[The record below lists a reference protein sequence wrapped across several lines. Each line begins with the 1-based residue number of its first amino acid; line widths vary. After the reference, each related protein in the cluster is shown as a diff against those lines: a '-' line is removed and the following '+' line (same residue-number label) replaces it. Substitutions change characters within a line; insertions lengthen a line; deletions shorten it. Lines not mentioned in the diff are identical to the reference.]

1 MGRTAGGRTS
11 NGPATSRPARFVRMS
26 ERDSRTAQLLHDC
39 PVVMPEGDRIG
50 YVDHLMADAATRQLR
65 YVIIRRRRYGGQQGA
80 MVAIPWHVLYFD
92 AAHGRLVFYTWG

>member
-1 MGRTAGGRTS
+1 MEYTVGVRPS
-11 NGPATSRPARFVRMS
+11 NNPATSGPARFVRMS

-39 PVVMPEGDRIG
+39 PVVTPEGDRIG

-65 YVIIRRRRYGGQQGA
+65 YVMLTRKRWQDA
-80 MVAIPWHVLYFD
+80 MVAIPWHALYFD